1 MSSRCGCAVAALYKS
16 PGVSGL
22 FSRLARRVEEAR
34 GASGGFERF
43 LSQRPSLGPLT
54 PTSTRTEKRADRS
67 HTASPLSSARHA
79 RTRGSHLFARRPETI
94 QPRLSGCGP
103 KVCPLKHQIVPRKKR
118 VKKSLKPPFVQ
129 PAAHTPRRRSE
140 RIVISPMVQ
149 GASHTHTPN
158 TRRVWEGGLLHAPF
172 PHTPVVE

>member
-34 GASGGFERF
+34 CASGGFERF

-79 RTRGSHLFARRPETI
+79 HTRITFARRPETI

-140 RIVISPMVQ
+140 RIVISHGSRRQ
-149 GASHTHTPN
+149 SHTHR